1 MSCVKGCS
9 FKVVTSQSVLAWL
22 GAVSVCSKSWKWP
35 TDSMSCVIPW
45 HFSSVQSASPLVFA
59 LLSVRVNRLSKT
71 CFVTCYFICFPPHH
85 PTSLLVN
92 FRNPFSS
99 IFIQRFFHCWG
110 YSVRLNWKC
119 SKQTFQANLLVSGS
133 RH

>member
-1 MSCVKGCS
+1 MSCIKGCS

-22 GAVSVCSKSWKWP
+22 GAVSVCSKSWKWQ

-59 LLSVRVNRLSKT
+59 LLSVTVNRLSKT
-71 CFVTCYFICFPPHH
+71 CFVTCYFVCFPPHH

-99 IFIQRFFHCWG
+99 VFIQRFFIVEATQWDWIG
-110 YSVRLNWKC
+110 SVPSKPSSVW
-119 SKQTFQANLLVSGS
+119 KQTLDQT
-133 RH
+133 H